1 MSSSAEVPGND
12 ARTSNSSI
20 SSSVRGASSRGRAL
34 AVRWSSTDCRSKCS
48 DRKRSGVSAA
58 PSSSASASNLDASG
72 RPATSGTAPL
82 LSLDSMLQVAASVTP
97 VGALSCTRAEQREA
111 ACTAQA
117 ARGREQRRENEV
129 DEA

>member
-1 MSSSAEVPGND
+1 
-12 ARTSNSSI
+12 
-20 SSSVRGASSRGRAL
+20 
-34 AVRWSSTDCRSKCS
+34 
-48 DRKRSGVSAA
+48 
-58 PSSSASASNLDASG
+58 
-72 RPATSGTAPL
+72 
-82 LSLDSMLQVAASVTP
+82 MLQVAASVTP